1 MSFEEKSAWLHGVI
15 SVIAYI
21 VYLAIVLPMLGGS
34 GLGTSGLST
43 DGHSSV
49 AYELPLL
56 ATIVGAIVAAIIGSI
71 ALAASSPRSAGQKD
85 QRDRQIYR
93 FGEYTGQSFVVIGG
107 VAALL
112 MALAQWDTFWIAN
125 VLYLCFV
132 LSAILS
138 TIAKAVAY
146 RRGLPQW

>member
-15 SVIAYI
+15 SVVAYI
-21 VYLAIVLPMLGGS
+21 VYLAIVLPMLGVGGIS
-34 GLGTSGLST
+34 
-43 DGHSSV
+43 DGGISFGGFSSV

-56 ATIVGAIVAAIIGSI
+56 ATIVGAITAAIIGSI
-71 ALAASSPRSAGQKD
+71 ALAVSSPRNAGQKD

-146 RRGLPQW
+146 RRGMPEW

>member
-15 SVIAYI
+15 SVIAYA
-21 VYLAIVLPMLGGS
+21 VYLAIVLPMLVGF
-34 GLGTSGLST
+34 GLST
-43 DGHSSV
+43 DGLSSV

-56 ATIVGAIVAAIIGSI
+56 ATIVGAIIAAIIGSI
-71 ALAASSPRSAGQKD
+71 ALALSSPRSAGQKD

-146 RRGLPQW
+146 RRGIPEW

>member
-1 MSFEEKSAWLHGVI
+1 MSFEEKSAWLYGAI
-15 SVIAYI
+15 SVVAYI
-21 VYLAIVLPMLGGS
+21 VYLAIVAPMLGI
-34 GLGTSGLST
+34 
-43 DGHSSV
+43 DGISVGGFSSV

-56 ATIVGAIVAAIIGSI
+56 ATIIGAIIAAIIGSI
-71 ALAASSPRSAGQKD
+71 ALAVSSPRNAGQKD

-146 RRGLPQW
+146 RRGIPEW

>member
-15 SVIAYI
+15 SVVAYI
-21 VYLAIVLPMLGGS
+21 VYLAILLPMVGIGGI
-34 GLGTSGLST
+34 
-43 DGHSSV
+43 SSV

-56 ATIVGAIVAAIIGSI
+56 ATIVGAIIAAIIGSI
-71 ALAASSPRSAGQKD
+71 ALAVSSPRSAGQKD

-125 VLYLCFV
+125 VIYLCFV

-146 RRGLPQW
+146 RRGMPEW

>member
-15 SVIAYI
+15 SVVAYI
-21 VYLAIVLPMLGGS
+21 VYLAIVLPMLGVGGIS
-34 GLGTSGLST
+34 FGGF
-43 DGHSSV
+43 SSV

-56 ATIVGAIVAAIIGSI
+56 ATIVGAIIAAIIGSI
-71 ALAASSPRSAGQKD
+71 ALAVSSPRNAGQKD

-146 RRGLPQW
+146 RRGMPEW